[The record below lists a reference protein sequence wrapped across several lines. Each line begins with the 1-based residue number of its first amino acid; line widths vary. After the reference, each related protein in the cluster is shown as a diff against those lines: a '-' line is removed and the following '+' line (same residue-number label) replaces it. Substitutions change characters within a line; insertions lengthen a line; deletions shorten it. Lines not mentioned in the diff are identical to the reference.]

1 MAVNLPEWQLPQQQR
16 SFSLT
21 VAVIGPIK
29 RLSLLP
35 TGNMKGG
42 ALLRVCRNEN
52 HVALT
57 EAGKLQSVMSTSS
70 SENKEVCLS
79 VLTDLFTVSFRT
91 REHRT
96 CVLTSF
102 FAGWMQ
108 RG

>member
-29 RLSLLP
+29 RLSLLH

-42 ALLRVCRNEN
+42 ALLRVFRNEN